1 MVKNT
6 KGGNKSKAI
15 ARKHI
20 TGSKEQRALRLSTCD
35 LEKYG
40 VVIRV
45 LGNGMFYVV
54 TNLSCEKQPQ
64 LLGHIR
70 NKFRGR
76 SKRDNTIILGSV
88 VLIGLR
94 EWEEPNYK
102 ECDLLEVYDANE
114 VRQMMKNPS
123 IDLSELQIHIDTY
136 SRGTGDTAASSID
149 VGETEIEFTEE
160 RDYMEGLIPDSE
172 EVDAPINENR
182 KAESIVD
189 IDDI

>member
-20 TGSKEQRALRLSTCD
+20 NSAKEERALRLSSCE

-54 TNLSCEKQPQ
+54 TDIASEKQPQ

-76 SKRDNTIILGSV
+76 SKRDNTISLGSV

-94 EWEEPNYK
+94 EWENPNYK
-102 ECDLLEVYDANE
+102 ECDLLEVYDAND

-123 IDLSELQIHIDTY
+123 IDLSELQCHIDTY
-136 SRGTGDTAASSID
+136 SRGTGDSAAGSID
-149 VGETEIEFTEE
+149 IGADAEIEFTEE
-160 RDYMEGLIPDSE
+160 RDYMEDLIPLAETSVDS
-172 EVDAPINENR
+172 NE
-182 KAESIVD
+182 KLDQEIVYA
-189 IDDI
+189 DDL

>member
-6 KGGNKSKAI
+6 NGGNKSKAV

-20 TGSKEQRALRLSTCD
+20 TGTKDQRALRLSTCD

-54 TNLSCEKQPQ
+54 TDLACEKQPR

-70 NKFRGR
+70 NKFKGR
-76 SKRDNTIILGSV
+76 SKRDNTIALGSV

-102 ECDLLEVYDANE
+102 ECDLLEVYDSNE

-123 IDLSELQIHIDTY
+123 IDLSELQSHINAY
-136 SRGTGDTAASSID
+136 SKETAGSID
-149 VGETEIEFTEE
+149 VGDTEIKFAEE
-160 RDYMEGLIPDSE
+160 RDYMDGLIPDAETEKVGEVQKE
-172 EVDAPINENR
+172 E
-182 KAESIVD
+182 IVN
-189 IDDI
+189 IDDL

>member
-6 KGGNKSKAI
+6 KGGNKSKGM
-15 ARKHI
+15 ARKYAA
-20 TGSKEQRALRLSTCD
+20 GAKEDRILRLSSCE

-40 VVIRV
+40 VVTSV

-54 TNLSCEKQPQ
+54 TDIASDEQPR

-76 SKRDNTIILGSV
+76 SKRDNTIALGSI

-102 ECDLLEVYDANE
+102 ECDLLEVYEANE
-114 VRQMMKNPS
+114 VRQLIKNPS
-123 IDLSELQIHIDTY
+123 IDLSRLQKHIDTY
-136 SRGTGDTAASSID
+136 SRNSGDAGASSIE
-149 VGETEIEFTEE
+149 VGGTNIEFVED
-160 RDYMEGLIPDSE
+160 RDYMEGLIPDEPTGSTFEKQKE
-172 EVDAPINENR
+172 EI
-182 KAESIVD
+182 ID

>member
-15 ARKHI
+15 ARKHM
-20 TGSKEQRALRLSTCD
+20 TGAKEQRALRLSTCD

-54 TNLSCEKQPQ
+54 TDLACEKQPQ

-76 SKRDNTIILGSV
+76 SKRDNNITLGSV
-88 VLIGLR
+88 VLVGLR
-94 EWEEPNYK
+94 EWEDPNYK
-102 ECDLLEVYDANE
+102 ECDLLEVYDPNE

-123 IDLSELQIHIDTY
+123 IDLSELQSHIDTY
-136 SRGTGDTAASSID
+136 SKGTGDAAAGAID
-149 VGETEIEFTEE
+149 VADTDIVFAEE
-160 RDYMEGLIPDSE
+160 RDYMDGLIPDSE
-172 EVDAPINENR
+172 GDDTEFAGIVGKEEIVDA
-182 KAESIVD
+182 
-189 IDDI
+189 DDL